1 MAQESLV
8 DKVEG
13 LYKQLEPDWELTDAT
28 DLEDNA
34 NGSKVSAQ
42 GCNPQTPSC

>member
-1 MAQESLV
+1 MAQKSLV
-8 DKVEG
+8 EKVEE
-13 LYKQLEPDWELTDAT
+13 LHKQLEPNWELTDAT

-34 NGSKVSAQ
+34 SGSKVSAQ